1 MYFFKAYMCNFKDAS
16 SIQLEQEK
24 DEDEEEVTDIV
35 LLVEF

>member
-1 MYFFKAYMCNFKDAS
+1 MCNFKDTS